1 MSSIPKIPEVP
12 DDERTPLVTAL
23 LEIIQILL
31 EQNQALKDEI
41 AILKGQKPR
50 PRIKPSALGKDT
62 GARRTGEQRKASWL
76 CEAEQDGRA

>member
-1 MSSIPKIPEVP
+1 MSTIPKIPEVP
-12 DDERTPLVTAL
+12 DDERTLLVTAL

-41 AILKGQKPR
+41 AILKGQKLR

-62 GARRTGEQRKASWL
+62 GSKETGGAAQSVLAL
-76 CEAEQDGRA
+76 